1 MIPMTTRQIAL
12 IVSGTL
18 IDATGDEVVTS
29 VCSDSRDVIG
39 GSLFV
44 AIAGERVDGHD
55 FSLQVFAAGASSIL
69 ATRPV
74 GGPAIIVNDP
84 VAALGRL
91 AAYALTHLDATV
103 VAVTGSSGKTST
115 KDLISQVVD
124 PPVVAPIG
132 SFNTDVGLPLTVLRA
147 DEHTRVLVVEMGM
160 RGLGH
165 IRTLT
170 QIAPPD
176 IAVVT
181 NVGTAHLELLGS
193 QAGIAQA
200 KGEIVESLTTDGIAV
215 LNADD
220 PFVMGMSARTSG
232 RIVTY
237 GLSDDSDVQ
246 AQSIVLDDLAR
257 PSFVLR
263 HGTDYGWVTM
273 SMHGAHQVP
282 NALAAAAVG
291 FSLGLDMETVTRRL
305 AAAEPRSKWRMEV
318 TECSD
323 GLVVINDA
331 YNANPESMRAG
342 LEALAAMG
350 DGRGTWAVLGEMREI
365 GPTSAAEHA
374 AMGAFCEQLGITHIV
389 AVGEGARP
397 IAEAAAGG
405 SSEVLWVPD
414 PASAL
419 EHVGRHVRPGD
430 AVLIKASRS
439 IGLDVIAAGLLEGR
453 SA

>member
-1 MIPMTTRQIAL
+1 MIPMTTGQIAL
-12 IVSGTL
+12 AVGGTL
-18 IDATGDEVVTS
+18 VEATGDEMVTS
-29 VCSDSRDVIG
+29 VCSDSRDAIA
-39 GSLFV
+39 GSMFV
-44 AIAGERVDGHD
+44 AIAGERVDGHE
-55 FSLQVFAAGASSIL
+55 FAQQVFAAGASAIL
-69 ATRPV
+69 AARPV
-74 GGPAIIVNDP
+74 GGPAVVVADP

-91 AAYALTHLDATV
+91 AAHALTGLDVTV

-115 KDLISQVVD
+115 KDLIAQVVD

-147 DEHTRVLVVEMGM
+147 DEHTRVLVLEMGM
-160 RGLGH
+160 RGHGH

-170 QIAPPD
+170 QIAPPN
-176 IAVVT
+176 ISVVT

-200 KGEIVESLTTDGIAV
+200 KGEIVEALTADGLAI

-220 PFVMGMSARTSG
+220 PYVASMSARTVA
-232 RIVTY
+232 RVMTY
-237 GLSDDSDVQ
+237 GLTDDTDVQ
-246 AQSIVLDDLAR
+246 AQSIVLDELAR

-263 HGTDYGWVTM
+263 HGSKYGWATM
-273 SMHGAHQVP
+273 SLHGVHQVL

-291 FSLGLDMETVTRRL
+291 FSMGLDMETVTRRL
-305 AAAEPRSKWRMEV
+305 AEAEPRSKWRMEV
-318 TECSD
+318 SERSD
-323 GLVVINDA
+323 GVVVINDA

-350 DGRGTWAVLGEMREI
+350 DGRETWAVLGEMREI
-365 GPTSAAEHA
+365 GPTTAAEHA
-374 AMGAFCEQLGITHIV
+374 AIGARTQELGIDHIV
-389 AVGEGARP
+389 AVGEGARSL
-397 IAEAAAGG
+397 AEGANGG
-405 SSEVLWVPD
+405 PSEVLWLPD

-419 EHVGRHVRPGD
+419 DHVARHVHPGD